1 MKNGD
6 TQSRQRQPPGSR
18 ESETIRNKRPP
29 GADIS
34 FSIPRAPIDETFS
47 VSTPYPI
54 APPLYSY
61 STSTSSSSSTP
72 PPPLDVI
79 FLSHIPS
86 CAFIIF
92 KRGWRIFSS
101 SFSSLLRFSVF
112 NFLYPTPGPPPSNI
126 LLFSVPRTS
135 SFYAGCKKKGVSSRT
150 WKHVAERRHL
160 EES

>member
-54 APPLYSY
+54 ALLLLLHLLLLL
-61 STSTSSSSSTP
+61 

>member
-54 APPLYSY
+54 APPP
-61 STSTSSSSSTP
+61 TPTP
-72 PPPLDVI
+72 PPPLPPPRPLLPRLTLFFSVI
-79 FLSHIPS
+79 YPAAHLSFLNEAGGYSRAHSLLSFVSPFS
-86 CAFIIF
+86 TSYTPPRAHLHPT
-92 KRGWRIFSS
+92 SS
-101 SFSSLLRFSVF
+101 SFLSLVLPLFTPDAKRKESLRE
-112 NFLYPTPGPPPSNI
+112 PGN
-126 LLFSVPRTS
+126 T
-135 SFYAGCKKKGVSSRT
+135 
-150 WKHVAERRHL
+150 
-160 EES
+160 

>member
-6 TQSRQRQPPGSR
+6 TQSRQRQPPGSW

-47 VSTPYPI
+47 VSTPHPPI
-54 APPLYSY
+54 TLLLLLLFLDPSPPLG
-61 STSTSSSSSTP
+61 
-72 PPPLDVI
+72 VI

-101 SFSSLLRFSVF
+101 SFSSLLRSPFSTS
-112 NFLYPTPGPPPSNI
+112 YTPPRAPPSNI
-126 LLFSVPRTS
+126 LLLSVPRTS